1 MQFKT
6 LDILHGQLIL
16 KKDDFEESLKSLE
29 QAYNTILEEIIA
41 LRKAIN
47 DSLHQLEKN
56 TIKELDTLLAKL
68 RTSIQIDNVNCN
80 ESIKKMTSFKEDWL
94 NIKGKSEATQMIM
107 YRKCLDMSFK
117 TKAVLQE
124 ITENND
130 ITLSF
135 TPDPIIL
142 QTMATLSGLGQ
153 ILIKDSREAKETKSK
168 ACCELSSKI
177 NPEIQA
183 IETNNQDLD
192 TIPVSGTPR
201 QAKVANQTST
211 LNKLDTISNQAPVPH
226 KQSDITNQSTAVN
239 KSDYVPCPISNSP
252 AQSDNALNKP
262 GWMPHTVTSSS
273 STQLAQGYQASELDR
288 SDPNQVIR
296 VKESKKYKVE
306 DAYNCFISGICE
318 TANGEFLLTDKRNL
332 KVKLLDQTY
341 KVVAQCDLPSRPM
354 SICSIDS
361 SLVAVAMDNK
371 KIIFIKVANLQLL
384 IDRTLE
390 FQHLCNGIACHQGNL
405 FITTDTALYQYTVDG
420 RLVSKLYEDTRSGRT
435 GNSYYMYIF
444 ILHGHTDKTN
454 LS

>member
-1 MQFKT
+1 
-6 LDILHGQLIL
+6 
-16 KKDDFEESLKSLE
+16 
-29 QAYNTILEEIIA
+29 
-41 LRKAIN
+41 
-47 DSLHQLEKN
+47 
-56 TIKELDTLLAKL
+56 
-68 RTSIQIDNVNCN
+68 
-80 ESIKKMTSFKEDWL
+80 MTSFKEDWL

-107 YRKCLDMSFK
+107 YRKCLDMSVK

-124 ITENND
+124 ITEDND

-153 ILIKDSREAKETKSK
+153 ILIKESREAKETKSK

-211 LNKLDTISNQAPVPH
+211 LNNLDTIYNQAPVPP

-239 KSDYVPCPISNSP
+239 KSDYVPNPISNSP

-262 GWMPHTVTSSS
+262 GWMPHTVTSCT
-273 STQLAQGYQASELDR
+273 STQLAQGYQSSELDR

-296 VKESKKYKVE
+296 VKESKKYEVE
-306 DAYNCFISGICE
+306 DVYYISGICE
-318 TANGEFLLTDKRNL
+318 ITNGEFLLTDKRNL

-341 KVVAQCDLPSRPM
+341 EVVAQCDLPSQPM
-354 SICSIDS
+354 SICRIDS
-361 SLVAVAMDNK
+361 SLVAVAMDIK
-371 KIIFIKVANLQLL
+371 KIIFIKVTNLQLL

-390 FQHLCNGIACHQGNL
+390 FQHLCNGIAYHQGNL

-420 RLVSKLYEDTRSGRT
+420 RLVSKLYEDTMFGRT
-435 GNSYYMYIF
+435 GNSYYMYILF
-444 ILHGHTDKTN
+444 CMAILIRPIFLNNTVILHVNTTKNNYSTIIELKKQSFSYYLKKTN
-454 LS
+454 V